1 MKVSKI
7 LLFIFSVLSG
17 LVALCFVMPDEGLNI
32 GGIQINYPS
41 LTDVL
46 SAGTEQSDTVPV
58 LSPEEL
64 MAQRLSELQGEKIEE
79 FREFCETNP
88 ARLYFPDNDESY
100 LDPFFDAM
108 DSASV
113 KQLRIVHYGDSQLE
127 CDRISGDLRERFQ
140 EQFGGHGVGL
150 VPAYQTVATYSLSQS
165 TSPELGHYLNYGPA
179 SARARHSMYG
189 PMAQVNHV
197 SGNAYVTF
205 QHRDAKTY
213 PHAFPV
219 SKIVVL
225 ADGEGSMSVRCD
237 TIVRELKMDG
247 TGRYVCSLPGG
258 TRRLTLNISGEFDVY
273 GIQLDDNVGVTIDNI
288 PMRGC
293 SGTNFLSISQ
303 GSLRPFFK
311 NENVKLIILQYGGNS
326 VPHLSG
332 PKSISTYM
340 TSLRKT
346 IQMFRKM
353 SPESNMLFMGP
364 ADMATIK
371 NGELQTWPV
380 LPELID
386 SLREMSLD
394 EGIAFWD
401 MYSAMGGKGS
411 IIAWNKAVPQLAG
424 SDYIHFTPKGAKK
437 ISDILYE
444 TLQFY
449 YKFYRMRVGKE
460 QDALRQE
467 LDSIDSN
474 TLAEPAD
481 INEGDGRKL

>member
-1 MKVSKI
+1 MKISKI
-7 LLFIFSVLSG
+7 LLFIFSVLFG
-17 LVALCFVMPDEGLNI
+17 LLALCFVMPSDGLTVA
-32 GGIQINYPS
+32 GVRLDYPS
-41 LTDVL
+41 LLDIL
-46 SAGTEQSDTVPV
+46 GKDGESQDTVPV

-79 FREFCETNP
+79 FRDFCETNP

-113 KQLRIVHYGDSQLE
+113 KQMRIVHYGDSQLE

-140 EQFGGHGVGL
+140 SQFGGHGVGL
-150 VPAYQTVATYSLSQS
+150 VPAYQTIATYSLSQS

-179 SARARHSMYG
+179 SARAGHNMYG

-197 SGNAYVTF
+197 SGDAYITF

-219 SKIVVL
+219 SRIVVL

-237 TIVRELKMDG
+237 SVVRSLKLEG
-247 TGRYVCSLPGG
+247 SGRYVCALPGG
-258 TRRLTLNISGEFDVY
+258 TKRLTLSISGEFDVY

-293 SGTNFLSISQ
+293 SGTNFLSISKK
-303 GSLRPFFK
+303 SIRPFFE
-311 NENVKLIILQYGGNS
+311 NENIKLIILQYGGNS
-326 VPHLSG
+326 VPHLNG
-332 PKSISTYM
+332 PNSISKYM
-340 TSLRKT
+340 MSLRNS
-346 IQMFRKM
+346 IRMFRKM
-353 SPESNMLFMGP
+353 SPESNILFVGP

-394 EGIAFWD
+394 EGVAFWD

-467 LDSIDSN
+467 IDSIDSS
-474 TLAEPAD
+474 AAAD
-481 INEGDGRKL
+481 IEGKNENDGKKL